1 MAAPGELCGVAFWG
15 IFHSLQQFPSV
26 LCPVLYPE
34 PCGNFPCKC
43 DKFFRAGL
51 LRKRKGRLKML
62 CEPLKPLVA
71 SPV

>member
-1 MAAPGELCGVAFWG
+1 MGDFPFPPAV
-15 IFHSLQQFPSV
+15 SLRALPRAV
-26 LCPVLYPE
+26 LRFTSE
-34 PCGNFPCKC
+34 PRGNFPCKC